1 MSSVTRPLGPLPA
14 RVYWTR
20 RLILLALVFV
30 LVFGIGRLLGGGSG
44 GNGPS
49 ARPVGAQVSSSPS
62 SASSKPA
69 SPSTPAAT
77 AATVSSSPT
86 ASGRAAAKN
95 AAKSPSS
102 SALPAPS
109 GPCSVNDLVVT
120 PAIKNQAH
128 AGKPVTF
135 EMQLKTKSV
144 PACTFRAGAD
154 ALVVKITSGSDR
166 IWSTQDCPKAIPTK
180 SVVVRKDTPATVDVT
195 WNGMRSDSTCSRST
209 SWAQPG
215 YYHAMAAVYGAD
227 PVDAQFVLMKPVR
240 PTVTAKPSPH
250 AKSQSG
256 GNEATGLPPSGKTPS
271 SKPTSRATAS
281 PGKSG

>member
-30 LVFGIGRLLGGGSG
+30 LVFGVARLLGGGG

-49 ARPVGAQVSSSPS
+49 ARPVAAG
-62 SASSKPA
+62 ASSTPTSSKSPTT
-69 SPSTPAAT
+69 SPSTPVAT
-77 AATVSSSPT
+77 APTVSSSPT
-86 ASGRAAAKN
+86 ATNSVGAAAKK
-95 AAKSPSS
+95 ATASPSGT
-102 SALPAPS
+102 ALPAPS

-135 EMQLKTKSV
+135 EMQLKTKST

-154 ALVVKITSGSDR
+154 AMVVKITSGSDR
-166 IWSTQDCPKAIPTK
+166 IWSTQDCPKAIPTR

-195 WNGMRSDSTCSRST
+195 WNGMRSDSTCSRAT

-250 AKSQSG
+250 ASPKGG

-281 PGKSG
+281 PSH